1 MSLKLAPRKILPTH
15 IDPKKLG
22 YIRPN
27 RTIKFISPEIALEY
41 AKNSTIK
48 ALKATKPFERCIL
61 INKDI
66 IVKEIDGG
74 ADYVEF
80 NTDGIEFDTMVHG
93 HPDGYK
99 KGCTHPINFQDIAAF
114 FENVKNGIKKSIV
127 YNTLGEYSMVEALP
141 EPEAYKK
148 LLPIVRKRFLEL
160 QNQHN
165 LARSYKLS
173 DAVTEATMNRIL
185 ELKRSGNISKIAAR
199 IPDENFFETL
209 MATIEIPILHEALEK
224 NAKELKLS
232 YKTNF
237 SNLEEIIKQNTL

>member
-1 MSLKLAPRKILPTH
+1 
-15 IDPKKLG
+15 
-22 YIRPN
+22 
-27 RTIKFISPEIALEY
+27 
-41 AKNSTIK
+41 
-48 ALKATKPFERCIL
+48 
-61 INKDI
+61 
-66 IVKEIDGG
+66 
-74 ADYVEF
+74 
-80 NTDGIEFDTMVHG
+80 MVHG

-114 FENVKNGIKKSIV
+114 FENVKNGIKRSIV